1 MTYEF
6 RDGARSNAKPLI
18 GLYSQSGAGKTYSA
32 LLLARGFVGPQG
44 TIGMIETESGRGEA
58 YADPAEYPE
67 IGGYKVLSL
76 RDNFSP
82 EVYGQ
87 AITAAEKIGIDAL
100 IIDSSSHEW
109 ESSGGVLDMAAQNQA
124 AGKKG
129 PLVWQQPKQLH
140 KRHFM
145 LRFMQT
151 PIPLVILCMRAR
163 HIMREVEGPGG
174 KKEWVRD
181 DNLTP
186 TQADDILF
194 EMFVHGWI
202 GQDHAFHLTKCTAR
216 KLEPVFQT
224 GKPLSIETGQQLAQW
239 AAGTDMPEKAEG
251 TPSASAS
258 PSLIDRA
265 REAAAGGL
273 EAYRAFFGTLRPSE
287 KKQIQPHHEALKA
300 SAEAADEEED
310 IPFDAPELERDIQE
324 EVLDTT
330 QGSLPDEPPPA
341 KPDNG
346 QVAEMPLRYV
356 GLDGSVSKVD
366 SIADWR
372 VGLATEVS
380 VAGENKKKLAD
391 LEKSNADVF
400 SELRANHPADVEA
413 VERMFMEAG
422 GQQAM
427 AV

>member
-82 EVYGQ
+82 EEYGK
-87 AITAAEKIGIDAL
+87 AITAAEKAGLDAL
-100 IIDSSSHEW
+100 IIDSASHEW
-109 ESSGGVLDMAAQNQA
+109 EGTGGVLSMAADNQA
-124 AGKKG
+124 ANRKG

-163 HIMREVEGPGG
+163 HIMREVEGRGG

-202 GQDHAFHLTKCTAR
+202 GQDHNFHLTKCTAR

-224 GKPLSIETGQQLAQW
+224 GKPLSIETGQQLAKW

-251 TPSASAS
+251 APSESAS

-273 EAYRAFFGTLRPSE
+273 EAYRAFFGTLKPSE
-287 KKQIQPHHEALKA
+287 KRQIQPHHEALKA

-310 IPFDAPELERDIQE
+310 IPFDAPED
-324 EVLDTT
+324 DA
-330 QGSLPDEPPPA
+330 SPPA
-341 KPDNG
+341 QPDGSQMAATDNG
-346 QVAEMPLRYV
+346 QVAEMPLRYI
-356 GLDGSVSKVD
+356 GLDGSVSKVE

-391 LEKSNADVF
+391 LEKSNADIF
-400 SELRANHPADVEA
+400 EELRINHPADVKA
-413 VERMFMEAG
+413 VERMFMEAS